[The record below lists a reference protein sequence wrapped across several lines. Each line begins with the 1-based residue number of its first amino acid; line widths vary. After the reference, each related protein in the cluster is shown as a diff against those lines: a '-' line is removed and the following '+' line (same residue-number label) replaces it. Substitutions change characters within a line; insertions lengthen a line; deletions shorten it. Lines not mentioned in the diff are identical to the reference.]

1 MNEFDY
7 NLDSIVPSS
16 SYSTNYVRL
25 WKLCW
30 DACCHCL
37 MGVISP
43 CFNHVCGYAQVTQ
56 PPMLSLDSYRRLTR
70 MLTLALRW
78 YGCATRIRGDPVRSC
93 IGIYQSRFTSNRC
106 LCVLCITASVITFPD
121 TDPPC
126 VVLLPLI
133 LASTCLLQR
142 NISGSLRATLEA

>member
-93 IGIYQSRFTSNRC
+93 IGIYQSRFTFVVC
-106 LCVLCITASVITFPD
+106 ACCASPLLSSPSQTQIHP
-121 TDPPC
+121 
-126 VVLLPLI
+126 VLLFCYRWSW
-133 LASTCLLQR
+133 LAPSRSREIFQGR
-142 NISGSLRATLEA
+142 